1 MPKKSM
7 FPGKT
12 RLAAKIIKMLSLIW
26 IIPCVIIAALW
37 IKGRIEFVYDS
48 FEKDSAAA
56 LQNLRIETASNAA
69 RIDTSASSALS
80 QREFVRFCTSD
91 MDADGLQLVKFSQ
104 NELKTIRS
112 IFQSNDIIEEA
123 SLFFDNPQIYEIW
136 PTIYGLDRLKN
147 TPFEEIVPSGQSAV
161 YAVEDGE
168 VYGCYRIYLDITP
181 VGLLRLRLD
190 SDKFFSGFSNA
201 NAASCLL
208 AANGELFSNEENLFS
223 AEELQAVLTDSPDMP
238 SRSTYQAVLEK
249 DGRSYLVRYSWLEL
263 LNAWAVVY
271 EDQADL
277 LQPVYQM
284 GASVLAV
291 MLLGMCVI
299 WVLVQY
305 VCQSM
310 LKRLALLEKKMLAVQ
325 SGNLDIRIPEGE
337 NGGDEL
343 DTLSK
348 SFNGMLDRMQ
358 QLVDENIQRGLAVK
372 QAELDALQSQ
382 INSHFLYNALESI
395 RMLSEVHGDTEVA
408 ETVFSL
414 GSLMRY
420 HMKWKTK
427 TVTLSEE
434 LDCIDRYIFFMSA
447 SNGTE
452 IRLES
457 TLPRE
462 VLNAEI
468 PKLSIQPLVENAIVH
483 GMPADSRR
491 IVITLKCRQED
502 GLLILSVTDNGIGIA
517 PERLHEIQCALNGSG
532 TGNIRSGKNGIG
544 VVNVHQRIQ
553 LMYGEA
559 CGLRFISCEGLG
571 TSVEVRIPARQDAL
585 GGW

>member
-7 FPGKT
+7 LPGKT

-69 RIDTSASSALS
+69 RIDTSVSSALS
-80 QREFVRFCTSD
+80 QREFIRFCTSD

-223 AEELQAVLTDSPDMP
+223 AEELQAVLTDSPDTP

-325 SGNLDIRIPEGE
+325 SGNLDIRIPERE

-462 VLNAEI
+462 VLYTEI

-502 GLLILSVTDNGIGIA
+502 GLLILSVTDNGTGIA

-532 TGNIRSGKNGIG
+532 TGNIRSGENGIG

-571 TSVEVRIPARQDAL
+571 TSVEVRIPARQNAL

>member
-1 MPKKSM
+1 ML
-7 FPGKT
+7 PGKT

-69 RIDTSASSALS
+69 RIDTSVSSALS
-80 QREFVRFCTSD
+80 QREFIRFCTSD

-325 SGNLDIRIPEGE
+325 SGNLDIRIPERE

-427 TVTLSEE
+427 TATLSEE

-462 VLNAEI
+462 VLYTEI

-483 GMPADSRR
+483 GMPMDSRR

-502 GLLILSVTDNGIGIA
+502 GLLVLSVTDNGTGIA

>member
-7 FPGKT
+7 LPGKT

-69 RIDTSASSALS
+69 RIDTSVSSALS
-80 QREFVRFCTSD
+80 QREFIRFCTSD

-325 SGNLDIRIPEGE
+325 SGNLDIRIPERE

-462 VLNAEI
+462 VLYTEI

-502 GLLILSVTDNGIGIA
+502 GLLILSVTDNGTGIA

-532 TGNIRSGKNGIG
+532 TGNIRSGENGIG

-571 TSVEVRIPARQDAL
+571 TSVEVRIPARQNAL

>member
-7 FPGKT
+7 LPGKT

-37 IKGRIEFVYDS
+37 IKGRIEYVYDS
-48 FEKDSAAA
+48 FEKDSVAA
-56 LQNLRIETASNAA
+56 LQNLRIETAANAA
-69 RIDTSASSALS
+69 RIDTSASSVLS
-80 QREFVRFCTSD
+80 QREFIRFCTSD

-123 SLFFDNPQIYEIW
+123 SFFFDNQQIHEIW
-136 PTIYGLDRLKN
+136 PTIYRLDRLKN
-147 TPFEEIVPSGQSAV
+147 TPFEEIIPSGQSAV

-168 VYGCYRIYLDITP
+168 AYGCYRIYLDITP

-190 SDKFFSGFSNA
+190 SDKFFSGFSNV

-223 AEELQAVLTDSPDMP
+223 AEELQAVLTDSLDMP

-271 EDQADL
+271 EDQAEL

-325 SGNLDIRIPEGE
+325 SGNLDIRIPERE

-358 QLVDENIQRGLAVK
+358 QLVNENIQRGLAVK

-462 VLNAEI
+462 VLYTEI

-502 GLLILSVTDNGIGIA
+502 GILILSVTDNGIGIA

>member
-7 FPGKT
+7 LPGKT

-69 RIDTSASSALS
+69 RIDTSVSSALS
-80 QREFVRFCTSD
+80 QREFIRFCTSD

-325 SGNLDIRIPEGE
+325 SGNLDIRIPERE

-358 QLVDENIQRGLAVK
+358 QLVNENIQRGLAVK

-427 TVTLSEE
+427 TATLSEE

-462 VLNAEI
+462 VLYTEI

-483 GMPADSRR
+483 GMPMDSRR

-502 GLLILSVTDNGIGIA
+502 GLLVLSVTDNGTGIA

>member
-7 FPGKT
+7 LPGKT

-69 RIDTSASSALS
+69 RIDTSVSSALS
-80 QREFVRFCTSD
+80 QREFIRFCTSD

-325 SGNLDIRIPEGE
+325 SGNLDIRIPERE

-382 INSHFLYNALESI
+382 INRHFLYNALESI

-462 VLNAEI
+462 VLYTEI

-483 GMPADSRR
+483 GMPMDSRR

-502 GLLILSVTDNGIGIA
+502 GLLVLSVTDNGTGIA

>member
-7 FPGKT
+7 LPGKT

-37 IKGRIEFVYDS
+37 IKGRIEYVYDS

-69 RIDTSASSALS
+69 RIDTSASSVLS
-80 QREFVRFCTSD
+80 QREFIRFCTSD

-123 SLFFDNPQIYEIW
+123 SFFFDNPQIHEIW

-147 TPFEEIVPSGQSAV
+147 TPFEEIIPSGQSAV

-223 AEELQAVLTDSPDMP
+223 AEELQAVLTDSLDMP

-325 SGNLDIRIPEGE
+325 SGNLDIRIPERE

-358 QLVDENIQRGLAVK
+358 QLVNENIQRGLAVK

-483 GMPADSRR
+483 GMPADSRS

-559 CGLRFISCEGLG
+559 CGLQFISCEGLG

>member
-7 FPGKT
+7 LPGKT

-69 RIDTSASSALS
+69 RIDTSVSSALS
-80 QREFVRFCTSD
+80 QREFIRFCTSD

-190 SDKFFSGFSNA
+190 SDKFFSGFSNV

-325 SGNLDIRIPEGE
+325 SGNLDIRIPERE

-427 TVTLSEE
+427 TATLSEE

-462 VLNAEI
+462 VLYTEI

-483 GMPADSRR
+483 GMPMDSRR

-502 GLLILSVTDNGIGIA
+502 GLLVLSVTDNGTGIA

>member
-325 SGNLDIRIPEGE
+325 SGNLDIRIPERE

>member
-7 FPGKT
+7 LPGKT

-37 IKGRIEFVYDS
+37 IKGRIEYVYDS

-69 RIDTSASSALS
+69 RIDTSASSVLS
-80 QREFVRFCTSD
+80 QREFIRFCTSD

-123 SLFFDNPQIYEIW
+123 SFFFDNQQIHEIW
-136 PTIYGLDRLKN
+136 PTIYRLDRLKN
-147 TPFEEIVPSGQSAV
+147 TPFEEIIPSGQSAV

-190 SDKFFSGFSNA
+190 SDKFFSGFSNV

-223 AEELQAVLTDSPDMP
+223 AEELQAVLTDSLDMP

-271 EDQADL
+271 EDQAEL

-284 GASVLAV
+284 GTSVLAV

-325 SGNLDIRIPEGE
+325 SGNLDIRIPERE

-457 TLPRE
+457 TLP
-462 VLNAEI
+462 
-468 PKLSIQPLVENAIVH
+468 
-483 GMPADSRR
+483 ADSRR

-502 GLLILSVTDNGIGIA
+502 GILILSVTDNGIGIA

>member
-7 FPGKT
+7 LPGKT

-69 RIDTSASSALS
+69 RIDTSVSSALS
-80 QREFVRFCTSD
+80 QREFIRFCTSD

-190 SDKFFSGFSNA
+190 SDKFFSGFSNV

-223 AEELQAVLTDSPDMP
+223 AEELQAVLTDSLDMP

-325 SGNLDIRIPEGE
+325 SGNLDIRIPERE

-427 TVTLSEE
+427 TATLSEE

-462 VLNAEI
+462 VLYTEI

-502 GLLILSVTDNGIGIA
+502 GILILSVTDNGIGIA

>member
-7 FPGKT
+7 LPGET

-69 RIDTSASSALS
+69 RIDTSVSSALS
-80 QREFVRFCTSD
+80 QREFIRFCTSD

-325 SGNLDIRIPEGE
+325 SGNLDIRIPERE

-427 TVTLSEE
+427 TATLSEE

-462 VLNAEI
+462 VLYTEI

-483 GMPADSRR
+483 GMPMDSRR

-502 GLLILSVTDNGIGIA
+502 GLLVLSVTDNGTGIA

>member
-7 FPGKT
+7 LPGKT

-69 RIDTSASSALS
+69 RIDTSVSSALS
-80 QREFVRFCTSD
+80 QREFIRFCTSD

-223 AEELQAVLTDSPDMP
+223 AEELQAVLTDSLDMP

-325 SGNLDIRIPEGE
+325 SGNLDIRIPERE

-358 QLVDENIQRGLAVK
+358 QLVNENIQRGLAVK

-462 VLNAEI
+462 VLYTEI

-502 GLLILSVTDNGIGIA
+502 GILILSVTDNGIGIA

>member
-7 FPGKT
+7 LPGKT

-69 RIDTSASSALS
+69 RIDTSVSSALS
-80 QREFVRFCTSD
+80 QREFIRFCTSD

-223 AEELQAVLTDSPDMP
+223 AEELQAVLTDLPDMP

-325 SGNLDIRIPEGE
+325 SGNLDIRIPERE

-462 VLNAEI
+462 VLYTEI

-483 GMPADSRR
+483 GMPMDSRR

-502 GLLILSVTDNGIGIA
+502 GLLVLSVTDNGTGIA

>member
-1 MPKKSM
+1 ML
-7 FPGKT
+7 PGKT

-69 RIDTSASSALS
+69 RIDTSVSSALS
-80 QREFVRFCTSD
+80 QREFIRFCTSD

-299 WVLVQY
+299 WALVQY

-325 SGNLDIRIPEGE
+325 SGNLDIRIPERE

-452 IRLES
+452 ICLES

-502 GLLILSVTDNGIGIA
+502 GLLVLSVTDNGIGIA

-559 CGLRFISCEGLG
+559 CGLQFISCEGLG

>member
-7 FPGKT
+7 LPGKT

-69 RIDTSASSALS
+69 RIDTSVSSALS
-80 QREFVRFCTSD
+80 QREFIRFCTSD

-299 WVLVQY
+299 WALVQY

-325 SGNLDIRIPEGE
+325 SGNLDIRIPERE

-452 IRLES
+452 ICLES

-502 GLLILSVTDNGIGIA
+502 GLLVLSVTDNGIGIA

>member
-7 FPGKT
+7 LPGKT

-69 RIDTSASSALS
+69 RIDTSVSSALS
-80 QREFVRFCTSD
+80 QREFIRFCTSD

-325 SGNLDIRIPEGE
+325 SGNLDIRIPERE
-337 NGGDEL
+337 SGGDEL

-462 VLNAEI
+462 VLYTEI

-483 GMPADSRR
+483 GMPMDSRR

-502 GLLILSVTDNGIGIA
+502 GLLVLSVTDNGTGIA

>member
-7 FPGKT
+7 LPGKT
-12 RLAAKIIKMLSLIW
+12 TLAAKIIKMLSLIW

-37 IKGRIEFVYDS
+37 IKGRIEYVYDS
-48 FEKDSAAA
+48 FEKDSVAA

-69 RIDTSASSALS
+69 RIDTSASSVLS
-80 QREFVRFCTSD
+80 QREFIRFCTSD

-123 SLFFDNPQIYEIW
+123 SFFFDNQQIHEIW
-136 PTIYGLDRLKN
+136 PTIYRLDRLKN
-147 TPFEEIVPSGQSAV
+147 TPFEEIIPSGQSAV

-190 SDKFFSGFSNA
+190 SDKFFSGFSNV

-223 AEELQAVLTDSPDMP
+223 AEELQAVLTDSLDMP

-271 EDQADL
+271 EDQAEL

-284 GASVLAV
+284 GTSVLAV

-299 WVLVQY
+299 WALVQY

-325 SGNLDIRIPEGE
+325 SGNLDIRIPERE

-358 QLVDENIQRGLAVK
+358 QLVNENIQRGLAVK

-434 LDCIDRYIFFMSA
+434 LDCIDCYIFFMSA

-462 VLNAEI
+462 VLYTEI

>member
-7 FPGKT
+7 LPGKT

-37 IKGRIEFVYDS
+37 IKGRIEYVYDS
-48 FEKDSAAA
+48 FEKDSVAA

-69 RIDTSASSALS
+69 RIDTSASSVLS
-80 QREFVRFCTSD
+80 QREFIRFCTSD

-123 SLFFDNPQIYEIW
+123 SFFFDNQQIHEIW
-136 PTIYGLDRLKN
+136 PTIYRLDRLKN
-147 TPFEEIVPSGQSAV
+147 TPFEEIIPSGQSAV

-190 SDKFFSGFSNA
+190 SDKFFSGFSNV

-223 AEELQAVLTDSPDMP
+223 AEELQAVLTDSLDMP

-271 EDQADL
+271 EDQAEL

-284 GASVLAV
+284 GTSVLAV

-325 SGNLDIRIPEGE
+325 SGNLDIRIPERE

-358 QLVDENIQRGLAVK
+358 QLVNENIQRGLAVK

-462 VLNAEI
+462 VLYTEI
-468 PKLSIQPLVENAIVH
+468 PKLSIQPLVENALLH
-483 GMPADSRR
+483 GILYCDKTEKRLVIRAWRSSRAFGVE
-491 IVITLKCRQED
+491 IE
-502 GLLILSVTDNGIGIA
+502 DNGNGMA
-517 PERLHEIQCALNGSG
+517 PETAQKLTELDIRTSKSYGVANVHKRLDIFGQ
-532 TGNIRSGKNGIG
+532 GKCKFYISAREGIG
-544 VVNVHQRIQ
+544 TCVMIELPVQPHD
-553 LMYGEA
+553 
-559 CGLRFISCEGLG
+559 S
-571 TSVEVRIPARQDAL
+571 D
-585 GGW
+585 

>member
-7 FPGKT
+7 LPGKT

-37 IKGRIEFVYDS
+37 IKGRIEYVYDS
-48 FEKDSAAA
+48 FEKDSVAA

-69 RIDTSASSALS
+69 RIDTSASSVLS
-80 QREFVRFCTSD
+80 QREFIRFCTSD

-223 AEELQAVLTDSPDMP
+223 AEELQAVLTDSLDMP

-271 EDQADL
+271 EDQAEL

-284 GASVLAV
+284 GTSVLAV

-325 SGNLDIRIPEGE
+325 SGNLDIRIPERE

-358 QLVDENIQRGLAVK
+358 QLVNENIQRGLAVK

-462 VLNAEI
+462 VLYTEI

-502 GLLILSVTDNGIGIA
+502 GILILSVTDNGIGIA

>member
-7 FPGKT
+7 LPGKT

-37 IKGRIEFVYDS
+37 IKGRIEYVYDS
-48 FEKDSAAA
+48 FEKDSVAA

-69 RIDTSASSALS
+69 RIDTSASSVLS
-80 QREFVRFCTSD
+80 QREFIRFCTSD

-104 NELKTIRS
+104 NGLKTIRS

-123 SLFFDNPQIYEIW
+123 SFFFDNQQIHEIW
-136 PTIYGLDRLKN
+136 PTIYRLDRLKN
-147 TPFEEIVPSGQSAV
+147 TPFEEIIPSGQSAV

-190 SDKFFSGFSNA
+190 SDKFFSGFSNV

-223 AEELQAVLTDSPDMP
+223 AEELQAVLTDSLDMP

-271 EDQADL
+271 EDQAEL

-325 SGNLDIRIPEGE
+325 SGNLDIRIPERE

-462 VLNAEI
+462 VLYTEI

-502 GLLILSVTDNGIGIA
+502 GILILSVTDNGIGIA
-517 PERLHEIQCALNGSG
+517 PERLHEIQCALNGTG
-532 TGNIRSGKNGIG
+532 TGNIRSGTNGIG

-559 CGLRFISCEGLG
+559 CGLQFISCEGLG

>member
-1 MPKKSM
+1 
-7 FPGKT
+7 
-12 RLAAKIIKMLSLIW
+12 
-26 IIPCVIIAALW
+26 
-37 IKGRIEFVYDS
+37 
-48 FEKDSAAA
+48 
-56 LQNLRIETASNAA
+56 
-69 RIDTSASSALS
+69 
-80 QREFVRFCTSD
+80 

-123 SLFFDNPQIYEIW
+123 SFFFDNQQIHEIW
-136 PTIYGLDRLKN
+136 PTIYRLDRLKN
-147 TPFEEIVPSGQSAV
+147 TPFEEIIPSGQSAV

-168 VYGCYRIYLDITP
+168 AYGCYRIYLDITP

-190 SDKFFSGFSNA
+190 SDKFFSGFSNV

-223 AEELQAVLTDSPDMP
+223 AEELQAVLTDSLDTP

-325 SGNLDIRIPEGE
+325 SGNLDIRIPERE

-462 VLNAEI
+462 VLYTEI

>member
-7 FPGKT
+7 LPGKT

-37 IKGRIEFVYDS
+37 IKGRIEYVYDS

-80 QREFVRFCTSD
+80 QREFICFCTSD

-123 SLFFDNPQIYEIW
+123 SFFFDNPQIHEIW
-136 PTIYGLDRLKN
+136 PTIYRLDRLKN
-147 TPFEEIVPSGQSAV
+147 TPFEEIIPSGQSAV

-181 VGLLRLRLD
+181 VGLLRLRLN

-325 SGNLDIRIPEGE
+325 SGNLDIRIPERE

-348 SFNGMLDRMQ
+348 SFNSMLDRMQ

-420 HMKWKTK
+420 HMKWETK

-502 GLLILSVTDNGIGIA
+502 GLLVLSVTDNGTGIA

>member
-7 FPGKT
+7 LPGKT

-37 IKGRIEFVYDS
+37 IKGRIEYVYDS
-48 FEKDSAAA
+48 FEKDAAAA
-56 LQNLRIETASNAA
+56 LQNLRTETASNAA
-69 RIDTSASSALS
+69 RIDTSVSSALS

-238 SRSTYQAVLEK
+238 SRSIYQAVLEK
-249 DGRSYLVRYSWLEL
+249 DGRSYLVRYCWLEL

-325 SGNLDIRIPEGE
+325 SGNLDIRIPERE

-457 TLPRE
+457 TLPRK
-462 VLNAEI
+462 VLYTEI

-483 GMPADSRR
+483 GMPMDSRR

-502 GLLILSVTDNGIGIA
+502 GLLILSVTDNGTGIA

>member
-7 FPGKT
+7 LPGKT

-69 RIDTSASSALS
+69 RIDTSVSSALS
-80 QREFVRFCTSD
+80 QREFIRFCTSD

-325 SGNLDIRIPEGE
+325 SGNLDIRIPERE

-427 TVTLSEE
+427 TATLSEE

-462 VLNAEI
+462 VLYTEI

-483 GMPADSRR
+483 GMPMDSRR

-502 GLLILSVTDNGIGIA
+502 GLLVLSVTDNGTGIA

>member
-7 FPGKT
+7 LPGKT

-69 RIDTSASSALS
+69 RIDTSVSSALS

-325 SGNLDIRIPEGE
+325 SGNLDIRIPERE

-427 TVTLSEE
+427 TATLSEE

-462 VLNAEI
+462 VLYTEI

-483 GMPADSRR
+483 GMPMDSRR

-502 GLLILSVTDNGIGIA
+502 GLLVLSVTDNGTGIA

>member
-7 FPGKT
+7 LPGKT

-104 NELKTIRS
+104 NELKMIRS

-123 SLFFDNPQIYEIW
+123 SFFFDNPQIHEIW
-136 PTIYGLDRLKN
+136 PTIYRLDRLKN
-147 TPFEEIVPSGQSAV
+147 TPFDEIIPSEQSAV

-223 AEELQAVLTDSPDMP
+223 AKELQAVLTDSPDMP

-284 GASVLAV
+284 WASVLAV

-325 SGNLDIRIPEGE
+325 SGNLDIRIPERE

-462 VLNAEI
+462 VLNTEI

-483 GMPADSRR
+483 GMPMDSRR

-502 GLLILSVTDNGIGIA
+502 GLLVLSVTDNGTGIA

>member
-1 MPKKSM
+1 MPQKSM
-7 FPGKT
+7 LPGKT

-69 RIDTSASSALS
+69 RIDTSVSSALG
-80 QREFVRFCTSD
+80 QREFIRFCTSD

-123 SLFFDNPQIYEIW
+123 SFFFDNPQIHEIW
-136 PTIYGLDRLKN
+136 PTIYRLDRLKN
-147 TPFEEIVPSGQSAV
+147 TPFDEIIPSGQSAV

-238 SRSTYQAVLEK
+238 SRSAYQAVLEK

-325 SGNLDIRIPEGE
+325 SGNLDIRIPERE

-462 VLNAEI
+462 VLYTEI

-517 PERLHEIQCALNGSG
+517 SERLHEIQCALNGSG

>member
-7 FPGKT
+7 LPGKT

-123 SLFFDNPQIYEIW
+123 SFFFDNPQIHEIW
-136 PTIYGLDRLKN
+136 PTIYRLDRLKN
-147 TPFEEIVPSGQSAV
+147 TPFDEIIPSGQSAV

-223 AEELQAVLTDSPDMP
+223 AEELQAVLTDSPDTP

-299 WVLVQY
+299 LVLVQY

-325 SGNLDIRIPEGE
+325 SGNLDIWIPERE

-462 VLNAEI
+462 VLYTEI

>member
-7 FPGKT
+7 LPGKT

-26 IIPCVIIAALW
+26 IIPCEIIAALW

-69 RIDTSASSALS
+69 RIDTSVSSALS
-80 QREFVRFCTSD
+80 QREFIRFCTSD

-325 SGNLDIRIPEGE
+325 SGNLDIRIPERE

-358 QLVDENIQRGLAVK
+358 QLVNENIQRGLAVK

-462 VLNAEI
+462 VLYTEI

-483 GMPADSRR
+483 GMPMDSRR

-502 GLLILSVTDNGIGIA
+502 GLLVLSVTDNGTGIA

>member
-7 FPGKT
+7 LPGKT

-37 IKGRIEFVYDS
+37 IKGRIEYVYDS
-48 FEKDSAAA
+48 FEKDSVAA

-123 SLFFDNPQIYEIW
+123 SFFFDNPQIHEIW
-136 PTIYGLDRLKN
+136 PTIYRLDRLKN
-147 TPFEEIVPSGQSAV
+147 TPFEEIIPSGQSAV

-223 AEELQAVLTDSPDMP
+223 AEELQAVLTDSLDMP

-271 EDQADL
+271 EDQAEL

-325 SGNLDIRIPEGE
+325 SGNLDIRIPERE

-483 GMPADSRR
+483 GMPVDSRR

-502 GLLILSVTDNGIGIA
+502 GLLVLSVTDNGIGIA

-559 CGLRFISCEGLG
+559 CGLQFISCEGLG

>member
-1 MPKKSM
+1 ML
-7 FPGKT
+7 PGKT

-69 RIDTSASSALS
+69 RIDTSVSSALS
-80 QREFVRFCTSD
+80 QREFIRFCTSD

-325 SGNLDIRIPEGE
+325 SGNLDIRIPERE

-462 VLNAEI
+462 VLYTEI

-502 GLLILSVTDNGIGIA
+502 GLLILSVTDNGTGIA

-532 TGNIRSGKNGIG
+532 TGNIRSGENGIG

-571 TSVEVRIPARQDAL
+571 TSVEVRIPARQNAL

>member
-7 FPGKT
+7 LPGKT

-69 RIDTSASSALS
+69 RIDTSVSSALS
-80 QREFVRFCTSD
+80 QREFIRFCTSD

-123 SLFFDNPQIYEIW
+123 SFFFDNPQIYEIW
-136 PTIYGLDRLKN
+136 PTIYRLDRLKN
-147 TPFEEIVPSGQSAV
+147 TPFEEIIPSGQSAV

-181 VGLLRLRLD
+181 VGLLRFRLD

-223 AEELQAVLTDSPDMP
+223 AEELQAMLTDSPDMP

-310 LKRLALLEKKMLAVQ
+310 LKRLVLLEKKMLAVQ
-325 SGNLDIRIPEGE
+325 SGNLDIRIPERE

-491 IVITLKCRQED
+491 IVITLKCRQEG
-502 GLLILSVTDNGIGIA
+502 GLLILSVTDNGTGIA

>member
-1 MPKKSM
+1 M
-7 FPGKT
+7 
-12 RLAAKIIKMLSLIW
+12 
-26 IIPCVIIAALW
+26 
-37 IKGRIEFVYDS
+37 
-48 FEKDSAAA
+48 
-56 LQNLRIETASNAA
+56 
-69 RIDTSASSALS
+69 
-80 QREFVRFCTSD
+80 
-91 MDADGLQLVKFSQ
+91 
-104 NELKTIRS
+104 
-112 IFQSNDIIEEA
+112 
-123 SLFFDNPQIYEIW
+123 
-136 PTIYGLDRLKN
+136 
-147 TPFEEIVPSGQSAV
+147 
-161 YAVEDGE
+161 
-168 VYGCYRIYLDITP
+168 
-181 VGLLRLRLD
+181 
-190 SDKFFSGFSNA
+190 
-201 NAASCLL
+201 L

-325 SGNLDIRIPEGE
+325 SGNLDIRIPERE

-452 IRLES
+452 ICLES

-462 VLNAEI
+462 VLYTEI

-553 LMYGEA
+553 LMYGEP

>member
-7 FPGKT
+7 LPGKT

-37 IKGRIEFVYDS
+37 IKGRIEYVYDS
-48 FEKDSAAA
+48 FEKDSVAA

-69 RIDTSASSALS
+69 RIDTSASSVLS
-80 QREFVRFCTSD
+80 QREFIRFCTSD

-123 SLFFDNPQIYEIW
+123 SFFFDNQQIHEIW
-136 PTIYGLDRLKN
+136 PTIYRLDRLKN
-147 TPFEEIVPSGQSAV
+147 TPFEEIIPSGQSAV

-190 SDKFFSGFSNA
+190 SDKFFSGFSNV

-223 AEELQAVLTDSPDMP
+223 AEELQAVLTDSLDMP

-271 EDQADL
+271 EDQAEL

-325 SGNLDIRIPEGE
+325 SGNLDIRIPERE

-358 QLVDENIQRGLAVK
+358 QLVNENIQRGLAVK

-427 TVTLSEE
+427 TVTLSKE

-462 VLNAEI
+462 ALNAEI

-502 GLLILSVTDNGIGIA
+502 GILILSVTDNGIGIA

>member
-7 FPGKT
+7 LPGKT

-37 IKGRIEFVYDS
+37 IKGRIEYVYDS

-69 RIDTSASSALS
+69 RIDTSASSVLS
-80 QREFVRFCTSD
+80 QREFIRFCTSD

-123 SLFFDNPQIYEIW
+123 SFFFDNPQIHEIW
-136 PTIYGLDRLKN
+136 PTIYRLDRLKN
-147 TPFEEIVPSGQSAV
+147 TPFEEIIPSGQSAV

-223 AEELQAVLTDSPDMP
+223 AEELQAVLTDSLDMP

-271 EDQADL
+271 EDQAEL

-291 MLLGMCVI
+291 MLLGMCVL

-325 SGNLDIRIPEGE
+325 SGNLDIRIPERE

-358 QLVDENIQRGLAVK
+358 QLVNENIQRGLAVK

-483 GMPADSRR
+483 GMPADSRS

-559 CGLRFISCEGLG
+559 CGLQFISCEGLG

>member
-7 FPGKT
+7 LPGKT

-37 IKGRIEFVYDS
+37 IKGRIEYVYDS
-48 FEKDSAAA
+48 FEKNSAAA

-80 QREFVRFCTSD
+80 QREFIRFCTSD

-223 AEELQAVLTDSPDMP
+223 AEELQAVLTDSPNMP

-325 SGNLDIRIPEGE
+325 SGNLDIRIPERE

-462 VLNAEI
+462 VLYTEI

-491 IVITLKCRQED
+491 IVITLKCRQEG
-502 GLLILSVTDNGIGIA
+502 GLLILSVTDNGTGIA